1 MHHIHRTMNKN
12 TKYTLTVA
20 VKQHT

>member
-1 MHHIHRTMNKN
+1 MHHIHRTTNKN